1 MMVTPM
7 KALHGWW
14 HGIFFVGCL
23 ALNGDAVAA
32 AEGPGEILTPP
43 PPPAPRINSP
53 SVFGVTPGAPFL
65 YTIPATGERP
75 MAFSV
80 DGLPAGLVVDGAGGR
95 ITGVLKTA
103 GEYAVVL
110 RARNAQGQ
118 AEKKFKIICG
128 DRIALT
134 PPMGWN
140 SWNCWAQAVDQEKVL
155 RSAHSLVASGL
166 SQHGWAYVNIDD
178 TWQGRRESPTLALQ
192 PNERFP
198 DMKKLCADIHAL
210 GLRVGIYSSPWIT
223 TFAGY
228 PGGSSDDAKG
238 VWERLSNY
246 EPNKRLGRYSFAR
259 QDAAQWGE
267 WGMDFLKYDW
277 APNDV
282 EHVKEMSLA
291 LRATGR
297 DIVFSLSCS
306 TPMDQVIEFSRWANC
321 WRTTGDIWDTWDLP
335 GPWQNGV
342 SEIGFNQDPWAAFG
356 GPGHWNDPDMLV
368 IGYVGWGPQLHV
380 TRLTPAEQYSHLSL
394 WCLLSAP
401 LLIGCDLE
409 RLDPFTLNLL
419 TNDEVLA
426 VDQDALGRSARRV
439 ATSGPIDVFRKELE
453 DGGFAVG
460 FFNRGDTVHTIT
472 AKLDRLGL
480 GGPQRVRDLWRQ
492 QDLPEALNELAVTVE
507 PHGVRLYKFMAAR

>member
-65 YTIPATGERP
+65 NTIPATGVRP

-80 DGLPAGLVVDGAGGR
+80 DGLPAGLAVDGADGR

-110 RARNAQGQ
+110 RARNAQGR
-118 AEKKFKIICG
+118 AGKKFKIICG

-178 TWQGRRESPTLALQ
+178 TWQGRREGPTLALQ

-238 VWERLSNY
+238 AWERLTNY

-380 TRLTPAEQYSHLSL
+380 TRLPPAEQYSHLSL

-507 PHGVRLYKFMAAR
+507 PHGVRLYKFMAVR

>member
-1 MMVTPM
+1 MILCAMEM
-7 KALHGWW
+7 LHGWW

-23 ALNGDAVAA
+23 ALTGDAVGV
-32 AEGPGEILTPP
+32 AEAPGEILTPP

-53 SVFGVTPGAPFL
+53 SVFGVSPGAPFL
-65 YTIPATGERP
+65 YLIPATGERP
-75 MAFSV
+75 MEFSV
-80 DGLPAGLVVDGAGGR
+80 DGLPAGLTVNAADGR
-95 ITGVLKTA
+95 ITGALKTA
-103 GEYAVVL
+103 GEYLVTL
-110 RARNAQGQ
+110 RARNALGQ
-118 AEKKFKIICG
+118 AEKKFKIVCG
-128 DRIALT
+128 ARIALT

-155 RSAHSLVASGL
+155 RSARTLVASGL
-166 SQHGWAYVNIDD
+166 SQHGWTYINIDD
-178 TWQGRRESPTLALQ
+178 TWQGRRTLPTLALQ

-210 GLRVGIYSSPWIT
+210 GLKTGIYSSPWIT
-223 TFAGY
+223 TFAGF
-228 PGGSSDDAKG
+228 PGGSSDNAEG
-238 VWERLSNY
+238 AWERLSNY
-246 EPNKRLGRYSFAR
+246 EPNKRIGRYSFAQ
-259 QDAAQWGE
+259 QDATQWAG
-267 WGMDFLKYDW
+267 WGIDYLKYDW
-277 APNDV
+277 APNDL

-306 TPMDQVIEFSRWANC
+306 TPIELVSEFARWANC

-342 SEIGFNQDPWAAFG
+342 SEIGFNQDSWVPYG
-356 GPGHWNDPDMLV
+356 GPAHWNDPDMLV
-368 IGYVGWGPQLHV
+368 IGHVGWGPQLHAS
-380 TRLTPAEQYSHLSL
+380 RLTPAEQYSHLSL

-426 VDQDALGRSARRV
+426 LDQDALGRSARRI

-453 DGGFAVG
+453 DGGVAVG
-460 FFNRGDTVHTIT
+460 FFNRGDTVRTVT
-472 AKLDRLGL
+472 AKLDRIGL
-480 GGPQRVRDLWRQ
+480 GGRQHVRDLWRQ
-492 QDLPEALNELAVTVE
+492 QDLPEILHELAVAVE
-507 PHGVRLYKFMAAR
+507 PHGVMLYKFRAAR

>member
-1 MMVTPM
+1 M
-7 KALHGWW
+7 KTSNGWW
-14 HGIFFVGCL
+14 LGIFFVGCI
-23 ALNGDAVAA
+23 ALNGDAAVAP
-32 AEGPGEILTPP
+32 EGTGEILTPP
-43 PPPAPRINSP
+43 PPATPRINSP

-75 MAFSV
+75 MEFSV
-80 DGLPAGLVVDGAGGR
+80 DGLPAGLTVSATDGR

-103 GEYAVVL
+103 DEHVVML
-110 RARNAQGQ
+110 RARNARGQ
-118 AEKKFKIICG
+118 VEKKFTIVCG

-155 RSAHSLVASGL
+155 RSAHSLVSSGL
-166 SQHGWAYVNIDD
+166 SQHGWTYVNIDD
-178 TWQGRRESPTLALQ
+178 TWQGKRDGSTLALQ
-192 PNERFP
+192 PNERFT
-198 DMKKLCADIHAL
+198 DMKKLCSDIHAL
-210 GLRVGIYSSPWIT
+210 GLKAGIYSSPWIT

-238 VWERLSNY
+238 AWERLSNY
-246 EPNKRLGRYSFAR
+246 EPNKRLGRYSFTK

-267 WGMDFLKYDW
+267 WGMDYLKYDW
-277 APNDV
+277 APNDL

-306 TPMDQVIEFSRWANC
+306 TPMDQVAEFSRWANC
-321 WRTTGDIWDTWDLP
+321 WRTTGDIWDTWDIP

-342 SEIGFNQDPWAAFG
+342 SAIGFNQDPWTPYS

-368 IGYVGWGPQLHV
+368 IGYVGWGPQLHL
-380 TRLTPAEQYSHLSL
+380 TRLTPNEQYSHITL

-401 LLIGCDLE
+401 LLIGCDLD

-426 VDQDALGRSARRV
+426 VDQDALGRQARRM
-439 ATSGPIDVFRKELE
+439 ATSGPIDIYRKELE
-453 DGGFAVG
+453 DGSVAVG
-460 FFNRGDTVHTIT
+460 YFNRGDTVHTFAT
-472 AKLDRLGL
+472 KLERYGL
-480 GGPQRVRDLWRQ
+480 GGRQRVRDLWRQ
-492 QDLPEALNELAVTVE
+492 QDLPEVVNDLTLTVP
-507 PHGVRLYKFMAAR
+507 PHGVLLYKFTTIR

>member
-1 MMVTPM
+1 MMAPPM
-7 KALHGWW
+7 KAFHGWW
-14 HGIFFVGCL
+14 QGIFFVGCL
-23 ALNGDAVAA
+23 ALNSDAA

-43 PPPAPRINSP
+43 PPPTPRINSP

-75 MAFSV
+75 MEFSV
-80 DGLPAGLVVDGAGGR
+80 GGLPAGLAVDRADGR

-118 AEKKFKIICG
+118 TEKKFRIVCG

-178 TWQGRRESPTLALQ
+178 TWQGNRDASTRALQ
-192 PNERFP
+192 SNEKFP
-198 DMKKLCADIHAL
+198 DMKVLCDQIHAL
-210 GLRVGIYSSPWIT
+210 GLKAGIYSTPWMT
-223 TFAGY
+223 SYASC
-228 PGGSSDDAKG
+228 PGGSGDDPA
-238 VWERLSNY
+238 
-246 EPNKRLGRYSFAR
+246 GRWDRASMGNNAYHRFGKYSFAR
-259 QDAAQWGE
+259 PDARQWAD
-267 WGMDFLKYDW
+267 WGFDYLKYDW
-277 APNDV
+277 NPNDLPAV
-282 EHVKEMSLA
+282 QEMALA

-297 DIVFSLSCS
+297 DMVYSLSNS
-306 TPMDQVIEFSRWANC
+306 APLGHAAELGQWANS

-335 GPWQNGV
+335 GPWQHGV
-342 SEIGFNQDPWAAFG
+342 SEIGFNQDPWAGFG

-401 LLIGCDLE
+401 LLIGCDLD
-409 RLDPFTLNLL
+409 RLDAFTLNLL

-453 DGGFAVG
+453 DGGVAIG
-460 FFNRGDTVHTIT
+460 FFNRGDTLHTMT
-472 AKLDRLGL
+472 AKLERIGL
-480 GGPQRVRDLWRQ
+480 GGRQRVRDLWRQ
-492 QDLPEALNELAVTVE
+492 EDLPEALNELAVTVD
-507 PHGVRLYKFMAAR
+507 PHGVKLYKFMAAR